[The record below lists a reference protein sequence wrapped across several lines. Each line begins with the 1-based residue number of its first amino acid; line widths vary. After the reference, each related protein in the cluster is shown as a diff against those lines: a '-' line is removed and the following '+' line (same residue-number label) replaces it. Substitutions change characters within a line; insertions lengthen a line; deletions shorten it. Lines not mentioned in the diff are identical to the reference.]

1 MEYMAELTTYKF
13 PPLEERIQEFE
24 KMNLDLV
31 FHMSIHQSKLSD
43 YFLNIRN
50 EICKAIKFEADEKLK
65 ISNTVNDDTSVETI
79 ATGYFKRHI
88 DMHRRCAISIPVSR
102 FEYPLNFY
110 QHDETMFPNYYEAM
124 KSRKDHMLMNKSLMF
139 PLTYTGYYSQE
150 YPTATRVT
158 VLHNIPKNETGE
170 IRIIL
175 QLCFQIEFHELIAKN
190 PSAWRFIPN
199 SYSINS

>member
-1 MEYMAELTTYKF
+1 MAALTTYKF
-13 PPLEERIQEFE
+13 PPLEERIREFE
-24 KMNLDLV
+24 KMNLDLI
-31 FHMSIHQSKLSD
+31 FHMDIHQNQLSD
-43 YFLNIRN
+43 YFVNIRN
-50 EICKAIKFEADEKLK
+50 EICKEIKYEADEILK
-65 ISNTVNDDTSVETI
+65 VSNSVNNDTGIETI

-88 DMHRRCAISIPVSR
+88 DMHRKCAISIPVSR

-110 QHDETMFPNYYEAM
+110 QHDEELYPDYYNVM
-124 KSRKDHMLMNKSLMF
+124 RTRNTGLMIKSMMF

-150 YPTATRVT
+150 HPTATRVT

-170 IRIIL
+170 VRIIL
-175 QLCFQIEFHELIAKN
+175 QLCFQIDFDELISKN

>member
-1 MEYMAELTTYKF
+1 
-13 PPLEERIQEFE
+13 
-24 KMNLDLV
+24 
-31 FHMSIHQSKLSD
+31 
-43 YFLNIRN
+43 
-50 EICKAIKFEADEKLK
+50 
-65 ISNTVNDDTSVETI
+65 
-79 ATGYFKRHI
+79 
-88 DMHRRCAISIPVSR
+88 
-102 FEYPLNFY
+102 
-110 QHDETMFPNYYEAM
+110 
-124 KSRKDHMLMNKSLMF
+124 MF

-150 YPTATRVT
+150 HPTATRVT

>member
-1 MEYMAELTTYKF
+1 MEYMAELITYQF

-31 FHMSIHQSKLSD
+31 FQMSIHQSKLSD

-50 EICKAIKFEADEKLK
+50 KICKAIKFEADEKLK
-65 ISNTVNDDTSVETI
+65 ISNTVNDDI
-79 ATGYFKRHI
+79 DGYFKKHV
-88 DMHRRCAISIPVSR
+88 DMDRRCVISIPVSR
-102 FEYPLNFY
+102 FEYPLNYY
-110 QHDETMFPNYYEAM
+110 QHDEKIFPNYYEVM
-124 KSRKDHMLMNKSLMF
+124 KTRKDHMLTNKSQMF

-150 YPTATRVT
+150 HPTATRVT